1 MARGGKDGERGER
14 GLLERGGKGGEGGL
28 LSFALSRLSLFSFC
42 QSAQSMNQTARP
54 HTALIKETAKHSSV
68 RQVLTA
74 RFCAC
79 LVLRDRSAFFCESP
93 PAAVHTN
100 HPSIKIAEQKQ
111 IATIATQA
119 HEGYRR
125 CACSGSS
132 QSNACDRYLQL
143 KCLCLPASFVVS
155 SSIAKCRLCDDGEH
169 NSRRPRRLNVSAA
182 DSLLI

>member
-1 MARGGKDGERGER
+1 
-14 GLLERGGKGGEGGL
+14 
-28 LSFALSRLSLFSFC
+28 
-42 QSAQSMNQTARP
+42 MNQTARP
-54 HTALIKETAKHSSV
+54 HTALIKETAKHGSV

-93 PAAVHTN
+93 PTAVHTN

-111 IATIATQA
+111 IATIAAHA
-119 HEGYRR
+119 HEGYTR

-132 QSNACDRYLQL
+132 QSISNACDRYLQL
-143 KCLCLPASFVVS
+143 KCLYLPALLVVS
-155 SSIAKCRLCDDGEH
+155 SSIAKCRLCVDGEH
-169 NSRRPRRLNVSAA
+169 NSRRPRLVNVSVA